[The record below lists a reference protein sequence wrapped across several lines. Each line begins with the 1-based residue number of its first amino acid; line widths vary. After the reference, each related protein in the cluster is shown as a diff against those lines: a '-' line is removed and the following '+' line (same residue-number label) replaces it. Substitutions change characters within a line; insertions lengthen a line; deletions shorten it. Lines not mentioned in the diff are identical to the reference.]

1 MWRVCLLVFLLCTQV
16 AYSANEVIA
25 VSDFVGKPADIG
37 QEIAETLGTDLAKS
51 DRITLVERAQLGQA
65 LRELRLQS
73 TGLTEPTQAK
83 RVGKLIGA
91 DAIIV
96 GSFYVRANQIVIN
109 ARVVDVRTGKVMK
122 GRAENIQGKLS
133 DLYTLL
139 GDLANRL
146 HLRLTGVELASS
158 EPSSAKPVSTTPLE
172 IADVENDVEV
182 LYVVQQGWMLGT
194 PDGYFLPDKPVTVG
208 DFARVLSRFA
218 SARKWQGQLV
228 FDSSRPGDLMN
239 ALRAVVT
246 LTRLALPPERFTE
259 QPYAEGALALLPA
272 WARPYVYHA
281 LQQGYI
287 RDIEEAS
294 PHQVLKRRQLAVL
307 LARLVPPPP
316 TMQIASS
323 QPLATSTSAEG
334 GWTGLMVD
342 ARGLGLRSSINP
354 TIVDTDQRQIYPDPR
369 NVPPLDYLQ
378 EYGMADFVK
387 MEEQS
392 KRAGENPVY
401 VRPIAVKGAA
411 KDIVVI
417 RAEDAERILEADKQS
432 GFLKRWRV
440 VFLVD

>member
-1 MWRVCLLVFLLCTQV
+1 MWRTYLLAVLLCAQV
-16 AYSANEVIA
+16 AYASNEVIA
-25 VSDFVGKPADIG
+25 VSDFVGKPAEIG

-73 TGLTEPTQAK
+73 TGLTEPSQAK

-146 HLRLTGVELASS
+146 HLRLTGAELASL
-158 EPSSAKPVSTTPLE
+158 EPSSVKPASATLSKL
-172 IADVENDVEV
+172 ADVRDDVEV

-194 PDGYFLPDKPVTVG
+194 PDGYFLPEKPVTVG

-218 SARKWQGQLV
+218 SARRWDGKPV

-239 ALRAVVT
+239 ALRAVVV

-259 QPYAEGALALLPA
+259 QPYAEWALALLPA

-307 LARLVPPPP
+307 LARLMPPPP
-316 TMQIASS
+316 TMQIASV
-323 QPLATSTSAEG
+323 QPLATSASAG
-334 GWTGLMVD
+334 GWTGLIVD
-342 ARGLGLRSSINP
+342 ARGLGLRSSVNP
-354 TIVDTDQRQIYPDPR
+354 TIVDANQRQIYPDPR
-369 NVPPLDYLQ
+369 NVPPLDYIQ

-392 KRAGENPVY
+392 KRAGDNPVY
-401 VRPIAVKGAA
+401 VRPIAVKGIG
-411 KDIVVI
+411 KDTVVI
-417 RAEDAERILEADKQS
+417 RVEDAERILGAEKQS
-432 GFLKRWRV
+432 GFLRRWRV

>member
-1 MWRVCLLVFLLCTQV
+1 MRRAYLLAVLFCVQA
-16 AYSANEVIA
+16 AYASNEVIA
-25 VSDFVGKPADIG
+25 VSDFVGKPAEIG

-73 TGLTEPTQAK
+73 TGLTEPSQAK

-109 ARVVDVRTGKVMK
+109 ARVVDVRTGRVMK

-158 EPSSAKPVSTTPLE
+158 EPSSVKPAAAIPPRP
-172 IADVENDVEV
+172 ADVNDDVEV

-194 PDGYFLPDKPVTVG
+194 PDGYFLPEKPVTVG

-218 SARKWQGQLV
+218 SARDWQGKLE

-239 ALRAVVT
+239 ALRAVVA
-246 LTRLALPPERFTE
+246 LTRLALPPERFKE
-259 QPYAEGALALLPA
+259 QPYAEGSLALLPA

-294 PHQVLKRRQLAVL
+294 PHQVLKRQQLAVL
-307 LARLVPPPP
+307 LARLMPPPP
-316 TMQIASS
+316 TMQIASA
-323 QPLATSTSAEG
+323 QPLATSAFAGE
-334 GWTGLMVD
+334 WTGLIVD
-342 ARGLGLRSSINP
+342 ARGLGLRSSVNP
-354 TIVDTDQRQIYPDPR
+354 TIVDTNQRQIYPDPR
-369 NVPPLDYLQ
+369 NVPPLDYIQ

-392 KRAGENPVY
+392 KRAGDNPVY
-401 VRPIAVKGAA
+401 VRPVAIKGTG
-411 KDIVVI
+411 KDTVVI
-417 RAEDAERILEADKQS
+417 RVEDAERILEAEKQS
-432 GFLKRWRV
+432 GFLRRWRV